1 MTTKRLRHLLLPLVF
16 TLCATLSPAG
26 SAESLAKPSGAIIL
40 TVEGAIDNSNRG
52 QSAVFDRQMLEDLG
66 MSELQVTTPWT
77 QGKQTFEGVL
87 ASKVLDAVG
96 ARGSIIT
103 ARAINDYQVKIP
115 VSDFRRY
122 PVLLA
127 LKHNGRY
134 MRVRDKGPIWIVYP
148 RETYPELDTDLVT
161 DRWVWQLSSL
171 VIQ

>member
-1 MTTKRLRHLLLPLVF
+1 MKFLKRLLLLAAITSCNAIAPAWSAD
-16 TLCATLSPAG
+16 TLASPAG
-26 SAESLAKPSGAIIL
+26 PVIL
-40 TVEGAIDNSNRG
+40 TVSGMIKKSNQG
-52 QSAVFDRQMLEDLG
+52 DSAVFDREMLEKLG

-77 QGKQTFEGVL
+77 EGSQTFEGVL

-96 ARGSIIT
+96 ASGSMIL

-115 VSDFRRY
+115 ASDFRRY

-148 RETYPELDTDLVT
+148 RETFPELDTDLVT
-161 DRWVWQLSSL
+161 DRWVWQLSDL
-171 VIQ
+171 IIQ